1 MHRRRVLAHV
11 GTGAVLGSVG
21 CLSAPLPTG
30 DSEQPS
36 DSPESGDG
44 TDPQIPDTK
53 TQPCP
58 PYETDRESVVCSH
71 TVDPASAAVS
81 LESRPKRSTVAD
93 GIPETEISLTLRNN
107 SASELTFNPYS
118 WHIRTNTGADWHDIQ
133 QDRAGNGTLTVPAG
147 ETQTW
152 SLVDAVTA
160 VRDDPELE
168 PGLYAAEL
176 TVPAPTRED
185 DSIACIALVRLDAA
199 S

>member
-11 GTGAVLGSVG
+11 GTGTVIGTVG
-21 CLSAPLPTG
+21 CLSVPLPTG
-30 DSEQPS
+30 DSGQSS
-36 DSPESGDG
+36 DSPESRDG
-44 TDPQIPDTK
+44 ADSQIPDIR

-58 PYETDRESVVCSH
+58 PSETDRESAVCSH
-71 TVDPASAAVS
+71 TVDPDSATVS

-93 GIPETEISLTLRNN
+93 GVPETEISLTLRND

-118 WHIRTNTGADWHDIQ
+118 WHIRTNTGAGWHDIQ

-147 ETQTW
+147 EVQTW

-176 TVPAPTRED
+176 TVPAPTQED

>member
-1 MHRRRVLAHV
+1 M
-11 GTGAVLGSVG
+11 
-21 CLSAPLPTG
+21 
-30 DSEQPS
+30 
-36 DSPESGDG
+36 
-44 TDPQIPDTK
+44 
-53 TQPCP
+53 
-58 PYETDRESVVCSH
+58 
-71 TVDPASAAVS
+71 
-81 LESRPKRSTVAD
+81 AD